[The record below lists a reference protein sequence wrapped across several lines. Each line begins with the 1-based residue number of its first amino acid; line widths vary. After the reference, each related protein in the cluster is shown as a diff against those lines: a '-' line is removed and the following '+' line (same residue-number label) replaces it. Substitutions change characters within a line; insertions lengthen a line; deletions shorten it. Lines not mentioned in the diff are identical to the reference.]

1 MAVLTVLFAFPH
13 SVSIV
18 FLLALPVNPT
28 VFISTDVLY
37 ALQGDTVNISAAIH
51 STSQVSI
58 QWYRNGTLLDP
69 ASDDQYSVTFDS
81 SQSVL
86 TIHSFK
92 KELMG
97 RYEIVV
103 SNVEG
108 QNSSNGV
115 NVLFP
120 GEGGIQEGTEL
131 KK

>member
-1 MAVLTVLFAFPH
+1 M
-13 SVSIV
+13 

-69 ASDDQYSVTFDS
+69 ASDDQYSVTSDS